1 VTTARHHQEN
11 FPVASWLCPP
21 RLRPPILAIYR
32 FARRADDLADEG
44 DASADERRVAL
55 AAMREQLLALP
66 ARIEPAEA
74 DWAVPLARAIDEHA
88 LPKGLLQDLLAAFE
102 QDIWKESYADRAEL
116 LDYCRLSANP
126 VGRLLL
132 HLAGC
137 REPEA
142 LAQSDAVCTALQ
154 LINHWQDLSVDIR
167 KPRLYLPETDLQR
180 HGLSAAA
187 LLAGQHSAALA
198 ACVAELNDWALE
210 LMAQGRPLPRR
221 VGGRLGWELRLVIE
235 GGTRVAERI
244 RAMDHAT
251 LLQRPRLRAW
261 DAPLLLSRCLFFREG
276 AA

>member
-1 VTTARHHQEN
+1 MPTARHHQEN

-32 FARRADDLADEG
+32 FARHADDIADEG
-44 DASADERRVAL
+44 DATPAARRAAL

-66 ARIEPAEA
+66 DRIDPAA
-74 DWAVPLARAIDEHA
+74 AWAAPLAAAMREFA
-88 LPKGLLQDLLAAFE
+88 LPRPLLLDLLAAFE
-102 QDIWKESYADRAEL
+102 QDIWKTAYADRAEL

-137 REPEA
+137 GEAEA
-142 LAQSDAVCTALQ
+142 LAQSDAICTALQ

-167 KPRLYLPETDLQR
+167 KPRLYLPQADLQR
-180 HGLSAAA
+180 HGLSTAEV
-187 LLAGQHSAALA
+187 LAGRHSAALA
-198 ACVAELNDWALE
+198 ACVSELTDWALA
-210 LMAQGRPLPRR
+210 LMDQGRPLPRR
-221 VGGRLGWELRLVIE
+221 IQGRLGWELRAVVE
-235 GGTRVAERI
+235 GGTQVAERI

-261 DAPLLLSRCLFFREG
+261 DAPLLLARCLFFREG
-276 AA
+276 AR